1 MGYVYIMLRKFTFL
15 CCLVFFANQSK
26 AQQYGL
32 FNTKTM
38 FDGFENT
45 AQKTFVLDY
54 SRQYA
59 SNFFLPNLTI
69 NANTDGNDQL
79 FRLLARTG
87 LSTTKDSLS
96 QNKYLNMLLQ
106 SPNIYLF
113 NYKIFKSYK
122 YHKELGFSWQL
133 RTDVEFNYNRESLDI
148 LDSYKTNLNYIN
160 IPLVNS
166 FNSFDRVQSYHQ
178 FSLSYREN
186 YNKKLAFGAKISI
199 LSGILYN
206 NLNLANTSFTF
217 DQVQDEIRMALQG
230 DFRTSFV
237 EGSKLSNKSFLPSFK
252 NPGLAIS
259 LGTTYTAK
267 SGVFIMANIKD
278 LGFIRWKET
287 SLQQFDTPVR
297 ITSAAQRDVAYLEN
311 RIAAEVANPK
321 DDNTGFYS
329 PTNARADFLISKPYG
344 SYAPSL
350 VLSKNLFF
358 KGGDVT
364 LVNRFNFNNFSASI
378 SPSYNLANLFI
389 LGAQGMY
396 QTPNFEVYLGTNNAF
411 NTIDQTKINKHNGA
425 IGSGYN
431 SFAVYAGIGI
441 KFGYFVE
448 HPQNSSYMPGLDEEE
463 TSFFKRL
470 FSVFSKKK

>member
-1 MGYVYIMLRKFTFL
+1 MLRKVTYLF
-15 CCLVFFANQSK
+15 CLVFFANQLK

-59 SNFFLPNLTI
+59 SNFFVPNLTI

-133 RTDVEFNYNRESLDI
+133 RTDVEFNYNKESLDI
-148 LDSYKTNLNYIN
+148 LDNYKTNPGYIN
-160 IPLVNS
+160 TPLANS

-186 YNKKLAFGAKISI
+186 YNKKLAFGAKFSI
-199 LSGILYN
+199 LSGVLYN
-206 NLNLANTSFTF
+206 SLNLANTSFIF
-217 DQVQDEIRMALQG
+217 DPVQNEIRMALQG
-230 DFRTSFV
+230 NFRTSFV

-278 LGFIRWKET
+278 LGFIKWKET
-287 SLQQFDTPVR
+287 ALQEFDQPVR
-297 ITSAAQRDVAYLEN
+297 ITSAAERDVAYLEN

-321 DDNTGFYS
+321 DDNTSFYS
-329 PTNARADFLISKPYG
+329 PINSRADFLISKPYG
-344 SYAPSL
+344 RYTPSFI
-350 VLSKNLFF
+350 LSKNLLF
-358 KGGDVT
+358 KGGDAT
-364 LVNRFNFNNFSASI
+364 LVNRFNFNNFSASV
-378 SPSYNLANLFI
+378 SPSYNLANIFL
-389 LGAQGMY
+389 LGAQAMY
-396 QTPNFEVYLGTNNAF
+396 QTPNFEVYLGTNNVL
-411 NTIDQTKINKHNGA
+411 NTMDQTKINKHNGG

-431 SFAVYAGIGI
+431 SLAVYAGVGI

-448 HPQNSSYMPGLDEEE
+448 HPQNSSYMPGLDDEER
-463 TSFFKRL
+463 SFFGRL
-470 FSVFSKKK
+470 FGLFSKKK

>member
-1 MGYVYIMLRKFTFL
+1 MLRKFTYL
-15 CCLVFFANQSK
+15 CCLIFFANQSK

-32 FNTKTM
+32 FNTKTL

-133 RTDVEFNYNRESLDI
+133 RTDVEFNYNKESLDI
-148 LDSYKTNLNYIN
+148 LDNYKTNPNFIN
-160 IPLVNS
+160 IPLANS

-186 YNKKLAFGAKISI
+186 YNKKLAFGAKVSV
-199 LSGILYN
+199 LSGVLYN
-206 NLNLANTSFTF
+206 SLNLDNTSFIFNQAEDKITM
-217 DQVQDEIRMALQG
+217 ELQG

-237 EGSKLSNKSFLPSFK
+237 EGSKLSNKLFIPTFK

-267 SGVFIMANIKD
+267 SGVFIMANLKD
-278 LGFIRWKET
+278 LGFIRWNET
-287 SLQQFDTPVR
+287 SFQQFDTPVP
-297 ITSAAQRDVAYLEN
+297 ISLAAGREVSHIEN
-311 RIAAEVANPK
+311 RIAAAVANPG
-321 DDNTGFYS
+321 DDNRSFYS
-329 PTNARADFLISKPYG
+329 PTNARADFLVSKPYG
-344 SYAPSL
+344 NFTPSL
-350 VLSKNLFF
+350 VLSKNVFF
-358 KGGDVT
+358 KGGDAT

-378 SPSYNLANLFI
+378 SPSYNLAKLFMV
-389 LGAQGMY
+389 GAQGMY
-396 QTPNFEVYLGTNNAF
+396 QTPNFEAYLGTNNVF
-411 NTIDQTKINKHNGA
+411 NTSSHAKINKHNGT
-425 IGSGYN
+425 IGTGYN
-431 SFAVYAGIGI
+431 SLAVYAGIGI

-470 FSVFSKKK
+470 FSIFSRKK

>member
-133 RTDVEFNYNRESLDI
+133 RTDVEFNYNKESLDI
-148 LDSYKTNLNYIN
+148 LDNYKTNPNYIN
-160 IPLVNS
+160 IPLANS

-206 NLNLANTSFTF
+206 SLKLANTSFTF
-217 DQVQDEIRMALQG
+217 DPVQDEIRMALQG

-259 LGTTYTAK
+259 LGTTYTARN
-267 SGVFIMANIKD
+267 GVFVMANIKD

-297 ITSAAQRDVAYLEN
+297 IISAAERDVAYLEN

-321 DDNTGFYS
+321 EDNTGFYS

-344 SYAPSL
+344 SYTPSL

-358 KGGDVT
+358 KGGDAT

-378 SPSYNLANLFI
+378 IPSYNLANLFT

-396 QTPNFEVYLGTNNAF
+396 QTPNFEVYLGTNNVF
-411 NTIDQTKINKHNGA
+411 NTIDQTKINKHNGT

-431 SFAVYAGIGI
+431 SFAVYAGLGI

-448 HPQNSSYMPGLDEEE
+448 HPQNSSYMPGLEEEE

-470 FSVFSKKK
+470 FSVFSRKK